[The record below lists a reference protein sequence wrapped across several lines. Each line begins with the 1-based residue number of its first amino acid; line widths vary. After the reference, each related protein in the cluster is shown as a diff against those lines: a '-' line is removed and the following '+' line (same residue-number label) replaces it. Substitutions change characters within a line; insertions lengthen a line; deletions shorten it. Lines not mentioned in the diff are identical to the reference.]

1 MTWFFPNAK
10 ISTKDVKEGLI
21 RKRLAEKMGPG
32 LGLKNKRKSDG
43 EKGGRK
49 WSKYTENPKNKGV
62 TEFSAQGKNR
72 EKKEK
77 QHQRQPWFTSKIPCF
92 LIT

>member
-49 WSKYTENPKNKGV
+49 
-62 TEFSAQGKNR
+62 
-72 EKKEK
+72 
-77 QHQRQPWFTSKIPCF
+77 
-92 LIT
+92 